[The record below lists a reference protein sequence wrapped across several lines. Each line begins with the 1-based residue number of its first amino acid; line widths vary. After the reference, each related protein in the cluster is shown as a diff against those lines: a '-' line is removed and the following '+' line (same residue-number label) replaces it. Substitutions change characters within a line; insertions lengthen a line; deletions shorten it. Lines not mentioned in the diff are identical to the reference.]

1 MPREITHGT
10 HPDCCYRLAE
20 VIKLAEGVKMAEKK
34 FRSWVGFKEE
44 EVAAPTENAI
54 ERIRQLETQLADLRS
69 RRDITSLSKE
79 EFEILAGETAMSLI
93 KTAQQRE
100 SRALAAAE
108 QTVAETTRI
117 AKERLDSSEAKA
129 KAILAGAETRGRK
142 YLEAAESEAIE
153 LRDKA
158 IRQAEQ
164 LLLESKREAAAL
176 GGAAKREAEK
186 IINEATGEISEFRSW
201 LTSAISESERLYR
214 LQTQSLNAAEQAIG
228 ETRSRL
234 KQAFERLAALQGD
247 IDANID
253 ENDRP
258 VEKTFVRKGAKRT
271 EEISKAEAKE
281 PAKKSTAKK
290 PAKKAVKKAVK
301 KSTTKKRK

>member
-1 MPREITHGT
+1 
-10 HPDCCYRLAE
+10 
-20 VIKLAEGVKMAEKK
+20 MADNK

-44 EVAAPTENAI
+44 TVAVPTENAV

-100 SRALAAAE
+100 SRATSSAE
-108 QTVAETTRI
+108 QMVAEATRI
-117 AKERLDSSEAKA
+117 TKERLESSESKA

-142 YLEAAESEAIE
+142 YLSAAESEAEE
-153 LRDKA
+153 LREKA
-158 IRQAEQ
+158 TRSAEH
-164 LLLESKREAAAL
+164 LLTESRREANAL
-176 GGAAKREAEK
+176 SSAAKREAEK
-186 IINEATGEISEFRSW
+186 IISEATVAVGEFRSW

-214 LQTQSLNAAEQAIG
+214 VQTQSLNAAEQAIG

-253 ENDRP
+253 ANNRP
-258 VEKTFVRKGAKRT
+258 VEKSFVRSGVRT
-271 EEISKAEAKE
+271 PSVQSSASETEV
-281 PAKKSTAKK
+281 KKSATT
-290 PAKKAVKKAVK
+290 PARKVAK

>member
-1 MPREITHGT
+1 
-10 HPDCCYRLAE
+10 
-20 VIKLAEGVKMAEKK
+20 MADNK

-44 EVAAPTENAI
+44 TVAVPTENAV
-54 ERIRQLETQLADLRS
+54 ERIRQLESQLADLRS

-100 SRALAAAE
+100 SRATSSAE
-108 QTVAETTRI
+108 QMVAEATRI
-117 AKERLDSSEAKA
+117 TKERLESSENKA

-142 YLEAAESEAIE
+142 YLSAAESEAEE
-153 LRDKA
+153 LREKA
-158 IRQAEQ
+158 TRSAEH
-164 LLLESKREAAAL
+164 LLTESRREANAL
-176 GGAAKREAEK
+176 SSAAKREAEK
-186 IINEATGEISEFRSW
+186 IISEATVAVGEFRSW

-214 LQTQSLNAAEQAIG
+214 VQTQSLNAAEQAIG

-253 ENDRP
+253 ANNRP
-258 VEKTFVRKGAKRT
+258 VEKSFVRSGVRT
-271 EEISKAEAKE
+271 PSVQSSTSEAEV
-281 PAKKSTAKK
+281 KKSATT
-290 PAKKAVKKAVK
+290 PARKVVK

>member
-1 MPREITHGT
+1 
-10 HPDCCYRLAE
+10 
-20 VIKLAEGVKMAEKK
+20 MAESK

-44 EVAAPTENAI
+44 AAAVPTENAV

-100 SRALAAAE
+100 SRAMAAAE
-108 QTVAETTRI
+108 QTIAETDRI
-117 AKERLDSSEAKA
+117 TKVRLESSENKA
-129 KAILAGAETRGRK
+129 KAILAGAESRGRK
-142 YLEAAESEAIE
+142 YIAAAESEAEE
-153 LRDKA
+153 LREKA
-158 IRQAEQ
+158 TRSAEH
-164 LLLESKREAAAL
+164 LLTESRREANAL
-176 GGAAKREAEK
+176 SSAAKREAEK
-186 IINEATGEISEFRSW
+186 IISEATVAVGEFRSW

-214 LQTQSLNAAEQAIG
+214 VQTQSLTAAEHAIG

-253 ENDRP
+253 SENRP
-258 VEKTFVRKGAKRT
+258 VEKTFVRQGGRT
-271 EEISKAEAKE
+271 SADSTATSTSEV
-281 PAKKSTAKK
+281 KKSATT
-290 PAKKAVKKAVK
+290 PARKVAK

>member
-1 MPREITHGT
+1 
-10 HPDCCYRLAE
+10 
-20 VIKLAEGVKMAEKK
+20 MAEKK

-44 EVAAPTENAI
+44 SVAVPTENAV

-100 SRALAAAE
+100 SRATASAK
-108 QTVAETTRI
+108 QTVAEAARI
-117 AKERLDSSEAKA
+117 TKERLDSSEAKA
-129 KAILAGAETRGRK
+129 KAILTGAESRGRK
-142 YLEAAESEAIE
+142 YLEAAESEAAE
-153 LRDKA
+153 FREKA
-158 IRQAEQ
+158 IRQAEH
-164 LLLESKREAAAL
+164 LLTESKRESSAL
-176 GGAAKREAEK
+176 ASAAKREAEK
-186 IINEATGEISEFRSW
+186 IITEATGEVGEFRSW

-214 LQTQSLNAAEQAIG
+214 VQTQSLAAAEHAIS
-228 ETRSRL
+228 ETKVRL

-253 ENDRP
+253 ENNRP
-258 VEKTFVRKGAKRT
+258 VEKTFVRQGART
-271 EEISKAEAKE
+271 PAAPAEVV
-281 PAKKSTAKK
+281 TAKK
-290 PAKKAVKKAVK
+290 TVKKPARKAVK

>member
-1 MPREITHGT
+1 
-10 HPDCCYRLAE
+10 
-20 VIKLAEGVKMAEKK
+20 MAENR
-34 FRSWVGFKEE
+34 FRSWVGFKEVT
-44 EVAAPTENAI
+44 VAAPTENAV

-100 SRALAAAE
+100 SRASAAAE
-108 QTVAETTRI
+108 QTIAETDRI
-117 AKERLDSSEAKA
+117 TKGRLDSSETKA
-129 KAILAGAETRGRK
+129 KAILSGAETRARK
-142 YLEAAESEAIE
+142 YIEAAESDAVE
-153 LRDKA
+153 LHEKA
-158 IRQAEQ
+158 VRQTEH

-176 GGAAKREAEK
+176 AGAAKREAER
-186 IINEATGEISEFRSW
+186 IIIDATGEISEFRSW

-214 LQTQSLNAAEQAIG
+214 VQTQSLNAAEQAIG
-228 ETRSRL
+228 ETRERL

-258 VEKTFVRKGAKRT
+258 VEKTFIRKGTNPAR
-271 EEISKAEAKE
+271 ALKE
-281 PAKKSTAKK
+281 PFKKVAKKPVKKAAKKSTAKK
-290 PAKKAVKKAVK
+290 
-301 KSTTKKRK
+301 RK

>member
-1 MPREITHGT
+1 
-10 HPDCCYRLAE
+10 
-20 VIKLAEGVKMAEKK
+20 MADNK

-44 EVAAPTENAI
+44 TVAVPTENAV
-54 ERIRQLETQLADLRS
+54 ERIRQLEAQLADLRS

-100 SRALAAAE
+100 SRATSSAE
-108 QTVAETTRI
+108 QMVAEATRI
-117 AKERLDSSEAKA
+117 TKERLESSENKA

-142 YLEAAESEAIE
+142 YLAAAESEAEE
-153 LRDKA
+153 LREKA
-158 IRQAEQ
+158 TRNAEH
-164 LLLESKREAAAL
+164 LLTESRREANAL
-176 GGAAKREAEK
+176 SAAAKREAEK
-186 IINEATGEISEFRSW
+186 IISEATVAVGEFRSW

-214 LQTQSLNAAEQAIG
+214 VQTQSLNAAEQAIG

-253 ENDRP
+253 ADNRP
-258 VEKTFVRKGAKRT
+258 VEKSFVRSGVRT
-271 EEISKAEAKE
+271 PSVQSSTSEAEV
-281 PAKKSTAKK
+281 KKSATT
-290 PAKKAVKKAVK
+290 PARKVVK

>member
-1 MPREITHGT
+1 
-10 HPDCCYRLAE
+10 
-20 VIKLAEGVKMAEKK
+20 MADNK

-44 EVAAPTENAI
+44 TVAVPTENAV

-100 SRALAAAE
+100 SRATSQAE
-108 QTVAETTRI
+108 QMVAEATRI
-117 AKERLDSSEAKA
+117 TKERLESSENKA
-129 KAILAGAETRGRK
+129 KAILAGAESRGRK
-142 YLEAAESEAIE
+142 YLSAAESEAEE
-153 LRDKA
+153 LREKA
-158 IRQAEQ
+158 TRSAEH
-164 LLLESKREAAAL
+164 LLTESRREANAL
-176 GGAAKREAEK
+176 SSAAKREAEK
-186 IINEATGEISEFRSW
+186 IISEATVAVGEFRSW

-214 LQTQSLNAAEQAIG
+214 IQTQSLTAAEHAIG

-253 ENDRP
+253 ANNRP
-258 VEKTFVRKGAKRT
+258 TEKTFVLQSGRA
-271 EEISKAEAKE
+271 SAE
-281 PAKKSTAKK
+281 PAINSNTDVKK
-290 PAKKAVKKAVK
+290 PAAAPARKVAK

>member
-1 MPREITHGT
+1 
-10 HPDCCYRLAE
+10 
-20 VIKLAEGVKMAEKK
+20 MADNK

-44 EVAAPTENAI
+44 TVAAPTENAV

-100 SRALAAAE
+100 SRATTSAENMVADAARV
-108 QTVAETTRI
+108 T
-117 AKERLDSSEAKA
+117 KERLESSENKA
-129 KAILAGAETRGRK
+129 KAILAGAESRGRK
-142 YLEAAESEAIE
+142 YISAAESEAEE

-158 IRQAEQ
+158 TRNAEH
-164 LLLESKREAAAL
+164 LLTESRREANAL
-176 GGAAKREAEK
+176 SSAAKREAEK
-186 IINEATGEISEFRSW
+186 IIAEATVEVGEFRSW

-214 LQTQSLNAAEQAIG
+214 IQTQSLTAAEHAIG
-228 ETRSRL
+228 ETRGRL

-253 ENDRP
+253 DDNRP
-258 VEKTFVRKGAKRT
+258 VAKTFVRQNARVALDAVPTTTSEVKNSGTAPVRQVRQ
-271 EEISKAEAKE
+271 
-281 PAKKSTAKK
+281 AKK
-290 PAKKAVKKAVK
+290 VVK

>member
-1 MPREITHGT
+1 
-10 HPDCCYRLAE
+10 
-20 VIKLAEGVKMAEKK
+20 VKVADNK

-44 EVAAPTENAI
+44 TVAVPTENAV
-54 ERIRQLETQLADLRS
+54 ERIRQLEAQLADLRS

-100 SRALAAAE
+100 SRATSSAE
-108 QTVAETTRI
+108 QMVAEATRI
-117 AKERLDSSEAKA
+117 TKERLESSENKA

-142 YLEAAESEAIE
+142 YLSAAESEAEE
-153 LRDKA
+153 LREKA
-158 IRQAEQ
+158 TRSAEH
-164 LLLESKREAAAL
+164 LLTESRREANAL
-176 GGAAKREAEK
+176 SSAAKREAEK
-186 IINEATGEISEFRSW
+186 IISEATVAVGEFRSW

-214 LQTQSLNAAEQAIG
+214 VQTQSLNAAEQAIG

-253 ENDRP
+253 ANNRP
-258 VEKTFVRKGAKRT
+258 VEKSFVRSGVRT
-271 EEISKAEAKE
+271 PSVQNSTSEAEV
-281 PAKKSTAKK
+281 KKSATT
-290 PAKKAVKKAVK
+290 PARKVVK

>member
-1 MPREITHGT
+1 
-10 HPDCCYRLAE
+10 
-20 VIKLAEGVKMAEKK
+20 MAEKK

-44 EVAAPTENAI
+44 VVAAPTENAV

-100 SRALAAAE
+100 SRALASAE
-108 QTVAETTRI
+108 QTVAEATRI
-117 AKERLDSSEAKA
+117 TKERLDSSEVKA
-129 KAILAGAETRGRK
+129 KAILAGAESRGRK
-142 YLEAAESEAIE
+142 YLEAAESEALE
-153 LRDKA
+153 FRDKA
-158 IRQAEQ
+158 LRQAEH
-164 LLLESKREAAAL
+164 LLTESKREANSL
-176 GGAAKREAEK
+176 GVAAKREAEK

-214 LQTQSLNAAEQAIG
+214 LQTQSLTAAEHAIG
-228 ETRSRL
+228 ETRIRL
-234 KQAFERLAALQGD
+234 KQAFERLASLQGD

-253 ENDRP
+253 DNNRP
-258 VEKTFVRKGAKRT
+258 VEKTFIRKNTR
-271 EEISKAEAKE
+271 
-281 PAKKSTAKK
+281 PAKSEALPAEKIAKK
-290 PAKKAVKKAVK
+290 PVKKVAK

>member
-1 MPREITHGT
+1 
-10 HPDCCYRLAE
+10 
-20 VIKLAEGVKMAEKK
+20 MAEKK

-44 EVAAPTENAI
+44 TVAAPTENAV

-100 SRALAAAE
+100 SRALASAE
-108 QTVAETTRI
+108 QTVAEAARI
-117 AKERLDSSEAKA
+117 TKERLDSSESKA
-129 KAILAGAETRGRK
+129 KSILAGAESRGRK
-142 YLEAAESEAIE
+142 YLEAAESDGLE

-158 IRQAEQ
+158 VRQAEH
-164 LLLESKREAAAL
+164 LLTESKREASALASAAR
-176 GGAAKREAEK
+176 RESEK
-186 IINEATGEISEFRSW
+186 IIIEATSEVGEFRSW

-214 LQTQSLNAAEQAIG
+214 VQTQSLTAAEHAIA

-234 KQAFERLAALQGD
+234 KQAFERLASLQGD

-253 ENDRP
+253 ENNRP
-258 VEKTFVRKGAKRT
+258 VEKSFVRQG
-271 EEISKAEAKE
+271 SKAISVTQTVPVVNKV
-281 PAKKSTAKK
+281 
-290 PAKKAVKKAVK
+290 KKAVKKPVKKAAK

>member
-1 MPREITHGT
+1 MKVA
-10 HPDCCYRLAE
+10 DN
-20 VIKLAEGVKMAEKK
+20 K

-44 EVAAPTENAI
+44 TVAVPTENAV
-54 ERIRQLETQLADLRS
+54 ERIRQLEAQLADLRS

-100 SRALAAAE
+100 SRATSSAE
-108 QTVAETTRI
+108 QMVAEATRI
-117 AKERLDSSEAKA
+117 TKERLESSENKA

-142 YLEAAESEAIE
+142 YLSAAESEAEE
-153 LRDKA
+153 LREKA
-158 IRQAEQ
+158 TRSAEH
-164 LLLESKREAAAL
+164 LLTESRREANAL
-176 GGAAKREAEK
+176 SSAAKREAEK
-186 IINEATGEISEFRSW
+186 IISEATVAVGEFRSW

-214 LQTQSLNAAEQAIG
+214 VQTQSLNAAEQAIG

-253 ENDRP
+253 ANNRP
-258 VEKTFVRKGAKRT
+258 VEKSFVRSGVRT
-271 EEISKAEAKE
+271 PSVQNSTSEAEV
-281 PAKKSTAKK
+281 KKSATT
-290 PAKKAVKKAVK
+290 PARKVVK

>member
-1 MPREITHGT
+1 
-10 HPDCCYRLAE
+10 
-20 VIKLAEGVKMAEKK
+20 MADNK

-44 EVAAPTENAI
+44 TVAVPTENAV

-100 SRALAAAE
+100 SRATSSAE
-108 QTVAETTRI
+108 QMVAEATRI
-117 AKERLDSSEAKA
+117 TKERLESSESKA

-142 YLEAAESEAIE
+142 YLSAAESEAEE
-153 LRDKA
+153 LREKA
-158 IRQAEQ
+158 TRSAEH
-164 LLLESKREAAAL
+164 LLTESRREANAL
-176 GGAAKREAEK
+176 SSAAKREAEK
-186 IINEATGEISEFRSW
+186 IISEATVAVGEFRSW

-214 LQTQSLNAAEQAIG
+214 VQTQSLNAAEQAIG
-228 ETRSRL
+228 ETRNRL

-253 ENDRP
+253 ANNRP
-258 VEKTFVRKGAKRT
+258 VEKSFVRSGVRT
-271 EEISKAEAKE
+271 PSVQSSASETEI
-281 PAKKSTAKK
+281 KKSAAT
-290 PAKKAVKKAVK
+290 PARKVAK

>member
-1 MPREITHGT
+1 
-10 HPDCCYRLAE
+10 
-20 VIKLAEGVKMAEKK
+20 MADNK

-44 EVAAPTENAI
+44 NVPAPTENAV

-100 SRALAAAE
+100 SRATASAE
-108 QTVAETTRI
+108 AMVAETARI
-117 AKERLDSSEAKA
+117 TKERLESSENKA
-129 KAILAGAETRGRK
+129 KAILAGAESRGRK
-142 YLEAAESEAIE
+142 YLAAAESEAEE
-153 LRDKA
+153 LREKA
-158 IRQAEQ
+158 TRSAEN
-164 LLLESKREAAAL
+164 LLTESRREANAL
-176 GGAAKREAEK
+176 SSAAKREAEK
-186 IINEATGEISEFRSW
+186 VMAEAVVSVGEFRSW

-214 LQTQSLNAAEQAIG
+214 IQTQSLNAAEQAIG

-253 ENDRP
+253 IDNRP
-258 VEKTFVRKGAKRT
+258 VGKTFVRNGGKVSADS
-271 EEISKAEAKE
+271 ESKPTSEVKS
-281 PAKKSTAKK
+281 PATS
-290 PAKKAVKKAVK
+290 PARKVAK

>member
-1 MPREITHGT
+1 
-10 HPDCCYRLAE
+10 
-20 VIKLAEGVKMAEKK
+20 MAESK

-44 EVAAPTENAI
+44 TVAVPAENAV

-100 SRALAAAE
+100 SRATASAE
-108 QTVAETTRI
+108 QLIAEATRVT
-117 AKERLDSSEAKA
+117 KERLESSESKA

-142 YLEAAESEAIE
+142 YLSAAESEAEE

-158 IRQAEQ
+158 TRSAEH
-164 LLLESKREAAAL
+164 LLTESRREANAL
-176 GGAAKREAEK
+176 SSAAKREAEK
-186 IINEATGEISEFRSW
+186 IISEATVAVGEFRSW

-214 LQTQSLNAAEQAIG
+214 IQTQSLTAAEHAIG

-253 ENDRP
+253 SDNRP
-258 VEKTFVRKGAKRT
+258 IEKTFVRQNVRPPVDAT
-271 EEISKAEAKE
+271 SASTAEV
-281 PAKKSTAKK
+281 KKSATNPAK
-290 PAKKAVKKAVK
+290 PAKRVVK

>member
-1 MPREITHGT
+1 
-10 HPDCCYRLAE
+10 
-20 VIKLAEGVKMAEKK
+20 MADNK

-44 EVAAPTENAI
+44 TVAVPTENAV

-100 SRALAAAE
+100 SRATSQTE
-108 QTVAETTRI
+108 QMVAEATRI
-117 AKERLDSSEAKA
+117 TKERLESSENKA
-129 KAILAGAETRGRK
+129 KAILAGAESRGRK
-142 YLEAAESEAIE
+142 YLAAAESEAEE
-153 LRDKA
+153 LREKTT
-158 IRQAEQ
+158 RSAEH
-164 LLLESKREAAAL
+164 LLTESRREANAL
-176 GGAAKREAEK
+176 SSAAKREAEK
-186 IINEATGEISEFRSW
+186 IISEATVAVGEFRSW

-214 LQTQSLNAAEQAIG
+214 IQTQSLTAAEHAIG

-253 ENDRP
+253 ADNRP
-258 VEKTFVRKGAKRT
+258 REKTFVRQGGRVSADPVVNSNT
-271 EEISKAEAKE
+271 DV
-281 PAKKSTAKK
+281 KKSVAA
-290 PAKKAVKKAVK
+290 PARKAAK